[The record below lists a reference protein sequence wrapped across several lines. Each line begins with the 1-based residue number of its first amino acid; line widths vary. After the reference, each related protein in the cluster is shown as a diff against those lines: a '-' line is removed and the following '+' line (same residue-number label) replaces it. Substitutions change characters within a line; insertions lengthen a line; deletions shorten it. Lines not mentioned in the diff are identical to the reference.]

1 MFTRAHMRCITGKP
15 DKLTCM
21 PSVRVRVRVGVCVRV
36 RVRVRVRVS
45 SGVTIRRVRTAVHIV
60 SA

>member
-1 MFTRAHMRCITGKP
+1 MRCITGKP